1 MNKDQIKQAI
11 LKTAG
16 NPSSGAIKELVDE
29 MADAILLIDEPEKKS
44 YNPVTETRIV
54 ESKETR

>member
-1 MNKDQIKQAI
+1 MNKEQIKQAI

-16 NPSSGAIKELVDE
+16 NPSSGAIAELADE
-29 MADAILLIDEPEKKS
+29 IAEAILLIDEPEQKS